1 MFKRLV
7 SQCSAKLS
15 FNTLLF
21 LGFAVMLGVAYL
33 TKIRYMDLYSA
44 WIGFTPIAYV
54 YQKMLPEQFA
64 LNFFSGIENF
74 DRSLIMWI
82 YPLAYKFLGIPPEWL
97 LNVMIGLEYVAVS
110 LVIWGL
116 CRTLLPKASPWV
128 LFLALGW
135 ALTSWA
141 RNMNF
146 AEFAQPFFVGQ
157 YYNFADFFRVF
168 GILFALQQRWSLSA
182 TFLAVG
188 CMVHPILGMMATV
201 FAGATLLPDWRRIL
215 TPPIRNA
222 ILLFLGLTGGWILL
236 MYQQA
241 GFDGGGIP
249 NALWFDLTRLSG
261 SHWYALEAGKVSSWA
276 DLYVIPFIS
285 FSLLL
290 AYAFSQRRPLSETDR
305 RVLFGMAGMLLLC
318 LLGFVFS
325 KAHLSP
331 SLIKLSLHR
340 ANDLIILLGI
350 PYVVNQLVIAYQNG
364 SLLRKIGAFAIL
376 ISPFFFR
383 TGFPLFVT
391 IAFTL
396 SFWWKALFTEEKA
409 WTPDK
414 NPSGLLQN
422 GLILIALGI
431 FALLL
436 KTHYTHALL
445 STATVGTQTYWQWV
459 GAAALLMTLCQTS
472 SLQVRHAV
480 MGLLLFGFTLYGS
493 LLWTHQTKPDKAF
506 RAQANA
512 YLQTQHWARENTP
525 EDALFMVE
533 PTVYYGW
540 RDYSRRSSFGNL
552 MEWVNSS
559 WLYDS
564 RMSVLQEGLD
574 RLGTLSINIDD
585 YLKDKPRIKALGRLI
600 NDTKEQFYAK
610 DDAWR
615 LNMAKTHGIQYFVL
629 RKELIQE
636 PSQLPVVYE
645 NNIFVVLSTQQDGEV

>member
-1 MFKRLV
+1 MIKHLIPNG
-7 SQCSAKLS
+7 SSK
-15 FNTLLF
+15 LLF
-21 LGFAVMLGVAYL
+21 YSLLGVGFLVMILVAYL
-33 TKIRYMDLYSA
+33 TKIRYIDLYSA

-54 YQKMLPEQFA
+54 YQKVLPENFT

-82 YPLAYKFLGIPPEWL
+82 YPLVYKLLGIPPEWML
-97 LNVMIGLEYVAVS
+97 KVMIGLEYVVVS
-110 LVIWGL
+110 LVVWGL
-116 CRTLLPKASPWV
+116 CRTLVPKASAWV
-128 LFLALGW
+128 VFLSLAW
-135 ALTSWA
+135 VLTSWA

-168 GILFALQQRWSLSA
+168 AILFALQQRWVLSA
-182 TFLAVG
+182 VFLAIG
-188 CMVHPILGMMATV
+188 CMIHPILGLMAAA
-201 FAGATLLPDWRRIL
+201 FIAAMLLPQWRQL
-215 TPPIRNA
+215 ATPPIRNA
-222 ILLFLGLTGGWILL
+222 LLVFLGLTGVWFLS

-241 GFDGGGIP
+241 GLDGGGIP

-285 FSLLL
+285 FALLL
-290 AYAFSQRRPLSETDR
+290 AYAFSQRRPLAETDR
-305 RVLFGMAGMLLLC
+305 RVLFGMAGMLALC
-318 LLGFVFS
+318 FLGFLFS
-325 KAHLSP
+325 KARLSP

-396 SFWWKALFTEEKA
+396 SFWWKSLFTEEKA
-409 WTPDK
+409 WTSQN

-422 GLILIALGI
+422 SFILLAIGI

-436 KTHYTHALL
+436 GTHYTHAIV
-445 STATVGTQTYWQWV
+445 STATMGTQTYWQLV

-472 SLQVRHAV
+472 TLQVRHAV
-480 MGLLLFGFTLYGS
+480 MGLLLFGYTLYGS
-493 LLWTHQTKPDKAF
+493 LLWTHQTKPAKAF
-506 RAQANA
+506 RTQANA

-525 EDALFMVE
+525 KDALFMVE

-585 YLKDKPRIKALGRLI
+585 YLKDKPRIKSLGRLI

-615 LNMAKTHGIQYFVL
+615 LDMAKTHGIRYFVL
-629 RKELIQE
+629 RKELLQE